1 MKIKNTLNIIA
12 GLALLALAI
21 RTDAQCPQIC
31 DGEVRLSAIFD
42 GFDSGNK
49 AIEIAIQRS
58 ALPHIP
64 SGSDHFALAALFP
77 AMGSFD
83 ACVIHGEVSRS
94 LLANLSEL
102 NAIWQVWRPQM
113 YRQVRWEADNVP
125 EKSFVSEQRSGH
137 LLAFSGGV
145 DSSATLKRHTSES
158 LGWRNLR
165 IAGALIVHG
174 FDIPISEREG
184 FRMAHEKAE
193 RITSSV
199 GVPLISARTNLRELP
214 HDWEDAFATKLA
226 SILHVF
232 NETFEGA
239 VFAADEP
246 YAFYEFANVPW
257 GQNPVSDRWLGTC
270 SFPVRSDGAELSR
283 LEKVRLITEW
293 EAALDNIRVCWE
305 GNVPGENC
313 GACEKCV
320 RTQLE
325 LAALGITPGENFK
338 AHLSPRM
345 VAKMQLRNE
354 MHLANAL
361 VILDY
366 SSRNNLSAWW
376 TRELRKVVRRGCR
389 PPVRFQALR
398 QSTLWKALRRILRPQ
413 RSSH

>member
-1 MKIKNTLNIIA
+1 MKTLHVWPKS
-12 GLALLALAI
+12 
-21 RTDAQCPQIC
+21 PQIC

-49 AIEIAIQRS
+49 AIEIAIQQS
-58 ALPHIP
+58 ALHRIP
-64 SGSDHFALAALFP
+64 SRSDHFALAALFP
-77 AMGSFD
+77 AMRSFD

-246 YAFYEFANVPW
+246 YAIYEFANVPW

-270 SFPVRSDGAELSR
+270 SFPVLVDGLELSR
-283 LEKVRLITEW
+283 LEKVRLISEW
-293 EAALDNIRVCWE
+293 DAAVNNIRVCWE
-305 GNVPGENC
+305 GDVPGENC
-313 GACEKCV
+313 GICEKCV

-325 LAALGITPGENFK
+325 LVAVGITPRENFK
-338 AHLSPRM
+338 AHLCPGMVVKIRPRSE
-345 VAKMQLRNE
+345 MQLSYFSE
-354 MHLANAL
+354 
-361 VILDY
+361 ILDY
-366 SSRNNLSAWW
+366 SNRNNLSAWW
-376 TRELRKVVRRGCR
+376 TDELRKVVRRGCSS
-389 PPVRFQALR
+389 PVRFQALR
-398 QSTLWKALRRILRPQ
+398 RSTLWRVLRKILKSKRFS
-413 RSSH
+413 R